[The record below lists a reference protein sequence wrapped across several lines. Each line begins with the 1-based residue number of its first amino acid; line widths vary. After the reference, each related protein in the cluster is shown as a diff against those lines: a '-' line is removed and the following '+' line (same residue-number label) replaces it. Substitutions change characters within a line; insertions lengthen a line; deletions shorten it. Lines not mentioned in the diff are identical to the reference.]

1 MANLE
6 SKFKTAPTDLNSA
19 AAIEYNEY
27 LKGKAAQGLLSPAEL
42 QWTKTYNTNRYEFLK
57 GKATQGVKLTPK
69 EQTESDF
76 LINLGVNK
84 SNYNPSLEVNTS
96 DVISVLNRLD
106 FLANK
111 SRVGTPGIGPDAG
124 KEFKGG
130 LTPEENAEFDKLFA
144 ISEKLLKSKDTRPV
158 YGIKNPDGTTTL
170 SYTNPTAKEEE
181 AYRQQY
187 GANTSLA
194 QAGTSPYG
202 GGKVL
207 NWEQKQQAMKRVEE
221 LRPNYATLP
230 YSQQQEFD
238 AIQRNLYAS
247 ILVNKD
253 NPNPPEANATSIYDN
268 TPEVLKQ
275 YGFDK
280 SLRGVQVGAAPGSM
294 PGAQIPKT
302 VVDQKTNTN
311 GSTVVTY
318 DDGTKTTT
326 TANGIATTTDKN
338 GNVVTDTPDVIAPS
352 DSTVGMSDY
361 ELSRQDAFE
370 GLKSLF
376 TSYGLGSLADKITS
390 YMKDNKGPNEA
401 AMLIKQS
408 EEYNKRFAGNVK
420 RVASGLNA
428 MDEASY
434 IDLENAYGEVLKAYG
449 LKNMLSFDAKKNEE
463 MFATWIGNDIN
474 APEFKSRVSLV
485 VDRVQNADPALK
497 ETIKKFYPSLDQSD
511 LVAYFL
517 SPTENLP
524 KLQEKVTAAEIGT
537 AALSQGL
544 ATDVSTA
551 TGLAQYGVDRATAL
565 KGYANVAE
573 ILPESKKLSD
583 IYGEAKIDYT
593 QKTAEE
599 EVFKG
604 SADAASKRK
613 RLASLERASFQG
625 DSGVS
630 SQTGSLAKNIQG
642 TF

>member
-1 MANLE
+1 M
-6 SKFKTAPTDLNSA
+6 
-19 AAIEYNEY
+19 
-27 LKGKAAQGLLSPAEL
+27 
-42 QWTKTYNTNRYEFLK
+42 
-57 GKATQGVKLTPK
+57 
-69 EQTESDF
+69 
-76 LINLGVNK
+76 
-84 SNYNPSLEVNTS
+84 
-96 DVISVLNRLD
+96 NRLNY
-106 FLANK
+106 LSEK
-111 SRVGTPGIGPDAG
+111 SRVGTSGMGADLG

-130 LTPEENAEFDKLFA
+130 LTPEENAEFDELSA

-158 YGIKNPDGTTTL
+158 YSIKNSDGTTTL

-194 QAGTSPYG
+194 QAGVSPYG

-207 NWEQKQQAMKRVEE
+207 NWKQKQEAMKRVEE
-221 LRPNYATLP
+221 LRPNYANLS
-230 YSQQQEFD
+230 YAQQQEFD

-247 ILVNKD
+247 ISVNAD
-253 NPNPPEANATSIYDN
+253 NPNPKGANATSIYDN
-268 TPEVLKQ
+268 APELTKQ

-280 SLRGVQVGAAPGSM
+280 SSKGVQVGAQPGSM
-294 PGAQIPKT
+294 PGAQMPKT
-302 VVDQKTNTN
+302 IVDQKTNTD
-311 GSTVVTY
+311 GSTVITY

-326 TANGIATTTDKN
+326 TANGVATTTDKN
-338 GNVVTDTPDVIAPS
+338 GVVVTDTPDVTAPS
-352 DSTVGMSDY
+352 NSTVGMSDY

-376 TSYGLGSLADKITS
+376 ASYGLGSLAEKITS

-408 EEYNKRFAGNVK
+408 DEYNTRFAGNVK

-434 IDLENAYGEVLKAYG
+434 IDLENAYSEVLKAYG
-449 LKNMLSFDAKKNEE
+449 LKNMLTLDAKKNQE
-463 MFATWIGNDIN
+463 MFATWIGNDVN

-485 VDRVQNADPALK
+485 TDRVQNADPALK
-497 ETIKKFYPSLDQSD
+497 ETIKKFFPSLDQSD

-517 SPTENLP
+517 SPAENLP

-537 AALSQGL
+537 AALGQGL

-565 KGYANVAE
+565 KGYSNIAE

-604 SADAASKRK
+604 NADAALKRK
-613 RLASLERASFQG
+613 RLASLERAKFSS
-625 DSGVS
+625 DSGIITQGATTLS
-630 SQTGSLAKNIQG
+630 KNLQG